1 MRRPIATVLTC
12 LGLSA
17 ASALVP
23 AAALAGPVLLI
34 SIDGLQP
41 ADILDA
47 KARGLSIPNLK
58 AMVKDGA
65 YAKTV
70 RGVLPTVTYPSHTT
84 IITGVSPAQHGVYNN
99 LTFDPLQKNR
109 QGWYWY
115 AEDIKVPTLWSA
127 AHKGGLKVVNVHW
140 PVSVGAE
147 GIDLNLPQLWTSG
160 SPDDRKLNRALAT
173 KGLTERLEAKV
184 GPYADGIDE
193 SVEGDENRGKFA
205 EALMADEKPGFAT
218 VYFTGLDHVQHE
230 SGPDTPEA
238 HAALERIDT
247 VVGKVVAAARKA
259 QPNINV
265 VIVSDHGFA
274 PISKDVNLIGA
285 FVQAGLIKVD
295 AATGKVVS
303 WDAEPWMAGGSSA
316 IVLARPDDAALRAKV
331 EGLLDA
337 LKANPELG
345 IDRWIKQDEIAALG
359 GGGAQYFLNFKPG
372 FQSGRDPTAPMV
384 NPSKSKGMHG
394 YFPELD
400 LMRSSLI
407 AVGPDVKVKGALGE
421 LDMRDIAPSIARV
434 LGVEAPN
441 PGRKPVF

>member
-1 MRRPIATVLTC
+1 MHRHIATVLTC

-23 AAALAGPVLLI
+23 ATAVAGPVLLI
-34 SIDGLQP
+34 SIDGLRP
-41 ADILDA
+41 GDVIEA

-58 AMVKDGA
+58 ALVQDGA
-65 YAKTV
+65 YAQTV
-70 RGVLPTVTYPSHTT
+70 RGVLPTLTYPSHTT
-84 IITGVSPAQHGVYNN
+84 IVTGVWPAQHGIVNN

-115 AEDIKVPTLWSA
+115 AEDIKVPTLWAA
-127 AHKGGLKVVNVHW
+127 AHKGGMKVVNVHW

-184 GPYADGIDE
+184 GAYADGIDE

-247 VVGKVVAAARKA
+247 AVGKVIAAARKA

-295 AATGKVVS
+295 MATGKVLS
-303 WDAEPWMAGGSSA
+303 WEAEPWMAGGSSA
-316 IVLARPDDAALRAKV
+316 IVLARPDDAALRARV

-345 IDRWIKQDEIAALG
+345 VDRWIKQDEIAALG
-359 GGGAQYFLNFKPG
+359 GGGAQYYLNFKPG
-372 FQSGRDPTAPMV
+372 FQSGRNPTAPAV
-384 NPSKSKGMHG
+384 SPSVSKGMHG
-394 YFPELD
+394 YFPELG
-400 LMRSSLI
+400 LMRSTLI
-407 AVGPDVKVKGALGE
+407 ATGPDIKAKGALGE

-434 LGVEAPN
+434 LGVEAPT

>member
-1 MRRPIATVLTC
+1 V
-12 LGLSA
+12 
-17 ASALVP
+17 
-23 AAALAGPVLLI
+23 AGPVLLI

-41 ADILDA
+41 ADVLNA
-47 KARGLSIPNLK
+47 KARGLSVPTLSGL
-58 AMVKDGA
+58 VKEGA
-65 YAKTV
+65 YAQTV

-84 IITGVSPAQHGVYNN
+84 IVTGVWPAQHGIYNN
-99 LTFDPLQKNR
+99 QTFDPLQKNR

-115 AEDIKVPTLWSA
+115 AEDIKVPTLWAA
-127 AHKGGLKVVNVHW
+127 AHKGGMKVVNVHW

-184 GPYADGIDE
+184 GAYADGIDE

-205 EALMADEKPGFAT
+205 EVLMAEEKPGFAT

-230 SGPDTPEA
+230 SGPDTPQA

-247 VVGKVVAAARKA
+247 AVGKVIAAARKS
-259 QPNINV
+259 QPNINI

-274 PISKDVNLIGA
+274 PISKDVNLMGA
-285 FVQAGLIKVD
+285 FIQAGLIKVD
-295 AATGKVVS
+295 MATSKIVS
-303 WDAEPWMAGGSSA
+303 WEATPWMAGGSSA

-337 LKANPELG
+337 MKANPELG
-345 IDRWIKQDEIAALG
+345 VDRWIKADEMAALG

-372 FQSGRDPTAPMV
+372 FQSGRNPTAPAV
-384 NPSKSKGMHG
+384 SPSTSKGMHG
-394 YFPELD
+394 YFPELA
-400 LMRSSLI
+400 LMRAALI
-407 AVGPDVKVKGALGE
+407 AAGPDVKAKGALGE

>member
-1 MRRPIATVLTC
+1 
-12 LGLSA
+12 
-17 ASALVP
+17 
-23 AAALAGPVLLI
+23 LLI

-41 ADILDA
+41 ADVLNA
-47 KARGLSIPNLK
+47 KARGLSVPTLSGL
-58 AMVKDGA
+58 VKEGA
-65 YAKTV
+65 YAQTV

-84 IITGVSPAQHGVYNN
+84 IVTGVWPAQHGIVNN
-99 LTFDPLQKNR
+99 QTFDPLQKNR

-115 AEDIKVPTLWSA
+115 AEDIKVPTLWAA
-127 AHKGGLKVVNVHW
+127 AHKGGMKVVNVHW

-184 GPYADGIDE
+184 GAYADGIDE

-205 EALMADEKPGFAT
+205 EVLMAEEKPGFAT

-230 SGPDTPEA
+230 SGPDTPQA

-247 VVGKVVAAARKA
+247 AVGKVIAAARKS
-259 QPNINV
+259 QPNINI

-274 PISKDVNLIGA
+274 PISKDVNLMGA
-285 FVQAGLIKVD
+285 FIQAGLIKVD
-295 AATGKVVS
+295 MATSKIVS
-303 WDAEPWMAGGSSA
+303 WEATPWMAGGSSA

-337 LKANPELG
+337 MKANPELG
-345 IDRWIKQDEIAALG
+345 VDRWIKADEMAALG

-372 FQSGRDPTAPMV
+372 FQSGRNPTAPAV
-384 NPSKSKGMHG
+384 SPSTSKGMHG
-394 YFPELD
+394 YFPELA
-400 LMRSSLI
+400 LMRAALI
-407 AVGPDVKVKGALGE
+407 AAGPDVKAKGALGE

>member
-1 MRRPIATVLTC
+1 MGRSIATLFSC
-12 LGLSA
+12 IGLMA

-23 AAALAGPVLLI
+23 AAAVAGPVLLI
-34 SIDGLQP
+34 SIDGLRP
-41 ADILDA
+41 GDVIEA

-58 AMVKDGA
+58 ALVKDGA
-65 YAKTV
+65 YAQTV
-70 RGVLPTVTYPSHTT
+70 RGVLPTLTYPSHTT
-84 IITGVSPAQHGVYNN
+84 IVTGVWPAQHGIVNN

-115 AEDIKVPTLWSA
+115 AEDIKVPTLWAA
-127 AHKGGLKVVNVHW
+127 AHKGGMKVVNVHW

-173 KGLTERLEAKV
+173 KGLTERLEAKI
-184 GPYADGIDE
+184 GAYADGIDE

-247 VVGKVVAAARKA
+247 AVGKVIAAARKA

-285 FVQAGLIKVD
+285 FIQAGLIKVD
-295 AATGKVVS
+295 MATGKVLS
-303 WDAEPWMAGGSSA
+303 WEAEPWMAGGSSA
-316 IVLARPDDAALRAKV
+316 IVLARPDDAALRARV

-345 IDRWIKQDEIAALG
+345 VDRWIKQDEIAALG

-372 FQSGRDPTAPMV
+372 FQSGRNPAAPAV
-384 NPSKSKGMHG
+384 SASVSKGMHG
-394 YFPELD
+394 YFPELG
-400 LMRSSLI
+400 LMRSTLI
-407 AVGPDVKVKGALGE
+407 AAGPDIKAKGALGE

>member
-1 MRRPIATVLTC
+1 MRRHIAIVLTC

-23 AAALAGPVLLI
+23 AAAVAGPVLLI
-34 SIDGLQP
+34 SIDGLRP
-41 ADILDA
+41 GDILDA

-58 AMVKDGA
+58 ALVKDGA
-65 YAKTV
+65 YAQTV
-70 RGVLPTVTYPSHTT
+70 RGVLPTLTYPSHTT
-84 IITGVSPAQHGVYNN
+84 IVTGVWPAQHGIVNN

-115 AEDIKVPTLWSA
+115 AEDIKVPTLWAA
-127 AHKGGLKVVNVHW
+127 AHKGGMKVVNVHW

-160 SPDDRKLNRALAT
+160 SPDDRKLNRALAS

-184 GPYADGIDE
+184 GAYADGIDE

-205 EALMADEKPGFAT
+205 EALMAEEKPGFAT

-230 SGPDTPEA
+230 SGPDTPQA
-238 HAALERIDT
+238 HDALERIDT

-303 WDAEPWMAGGSSA
+303 WEAEPWMAGGSSA

-384 NPSKSKGMHG
+384 SPSKSKGMHG

>member
-1 MRRPIATVLTC
+1 VRRYIATVLTC

-23 AAALAGPVLLI
+23 AAAVAGPVLLI

-41 ADILDA
+41 ADVLNA
-47 KARGLSIPNLK
+47 KARGLSVPTLSGL
-58 AMVKDGA
+58 VKEGA
-65 YAKTV
+65 YAQTV

-84 IITGVSPAQHGVYNN
+84 IVTGVWPAQHGIYNN
-99 LTFDPLQKNR
+99 QTFDPLQKNR

-115 AEDIKVPTLWSA
+115 AEDIKVPTLWAA
-127 AHKGGLKVVNVHW
+127 AHKGGMKVVNVHW

-184 GPYADGIDE
+184 GAYADGIDE

-205 EALMADEKPGFAT
+205 EVLMAEEKPGFAT

-230 SGPDTPEA
+230 SGPDTPQA

-247 VVGKVVAAARKA
+247 AVGKVIAAARKS
-259 QPNINV
+259 QPNINI

-274 PISKDVNLIGA
+274 PISKDVNLMGA
-285 FVQAGLIKVD
+285 FIQAGLIKVD
-295 AATGKVVS
+295 MATSKIVS
-303 WDAEPWMAGGSSA
+303 WEATPWMAGGSSA

-337 LKANPELG
+337 MKANPELG
-345 IDRWIKQDEIAALG
+345 VDRWIKADEMAALG

-372 FQSGRDPTAPMV
+372 FQSGRNPTAPAV
-384 NPSKSKGMHG
+384 SPSTSKGMHG
-394 YFPELD
+394 YFPELA
-400 LMRSSLI
+400 LMRAALI
-407 AVGPDVKVKGALGE
+407 AAGPDVKAKGALGE

>member
-1 MRRPIATVLTC
+1 MRRYIATVLTC

-23 AAALAGPVLLI
+23 AAAVAGPVLLI

-41 ADILDA
+41 ADVLNA
-47 KARGLSIPNLK
+47 KARGLSVPTLSGL
-58 AMVKDGA
+58 VKEGA
-65 YAKTV
+65 YAQTV

-84 IITGVSPAQHGVYNN
+84 IVTGVWPAQHGIYNN
-99 LTFDPLQKNR
+99 QTFDPLQKNR

-115 AEDIKVPTLWSA
+115 AEDIKVPTLWAA
-127 AHKGGLKVVNVHW
+127 AHKGGMKVVNVHW

-184 GPYADGIDE
+184 GAYADGIDE

-205 EALMADEKPGFAT
+205 EVLMAEEKPGFAT

-230 SGPDTPEA
+230 SGPDTPQA

-247 VVGKVVAAARKA
+247 AVGKVIAAARKS
-259 QPNINV
+259 QPNINI

-274 PISKDVNLIGA
+274 PISKDVNLMGA
-285 FVQAGLIKVD
+285 FIQAGLIKVD
-295 AATGKVVS
+295 MATSKIVS
-303 WDAEPWMAGGSSA
+303 WEATPWMAGGSSA

-337 LKANPELG
+337 MKANPELG
-345 IDRWIKQDEIAALG
+345 VDRWIKADEMAALG

-372 FQSGRDPTAPMV
+372 FQSGRNPTAPAV
-384 NPSKSKGMHG
+384 SPSTSKGMHG
-394 YFPELD
+394 YFPELA
-400 LMRSSLI
+400 LMRAALI
-407 AVGPDVKVKGALGE
+407 AAGPDVKAKGALGE

>member
-1 MRRPIATVLTC
+1 VRRLIATLLTC
-12 LGLSA
+12 LGLMA

-23 AAALAGPVLLI
+23 AAAVAGPVLLI

-41 ADILDA
+41 GDVLEA
-47 KARGLSIPNLK
+47 KARGLSVPTLS
-58 AMVKDGA
+58 ALAKDGA
-65 YAKTV
+65 YAKAV

-84 IITGVSPAQHGVYNN
+84 IITGVSPAQHGIYNN

-115 AEDIKVPTLWSA
+115 AEDIKVPTLWA
-127 AHKGGLKVVNVHW
+127 VAHKGGMKVANVHW
-140 PVSVGAE
+140 PVSVGAV

-193 SVEGDENRGKFA
+193 SVEGDENRGRFA
-205 EALMADEKPGFAT
+205 EVLMADEKPGFAT

-247 VVGKVVAAARKA
+247 VVGKVIAAARKS

-274 PISKDVNLIGA
+274 LISKDINLVGA
-285 FVQAGLIKVD
+285 FIQAGLIKVD
-295 AATGKVVS
+295 TAAGKVLS
-303 WDAEPWMAGGSSA
+303 WDAVPWMAGGSSA

-372 FQSGRDPTAPMV
+372 FQSGRDPAAPMV
-384 NPSKSKGMHG
+384 SPSKSKGMHG